1 MLKRIVTY
9 LVVALAISGAIWA
22 DDSYQV
28 LQVNQN
34 SITDGE
40 PGVSVSLTV
49 PSPSVG
55 LPTTMVLPSTLMT
68 MTYFPN
74 ALLSPNIGVTS
85 YLPLVGGTGNSY
97 TVVVSHY
104 EVTVSSNDPDPVL
117 PGVGGLTPQTPMVG
131 SFNPPSARA
140 LLNNLGSGNVGA
152 DPLIP
157 IANP

>member
-1 MLKRIVTY
+1 MVKRIVTY
-9 LVVALAISGAIWA
+9 LAVALALSAVAWA
-22 DDSYQV
+22 EDSYQV

-49 PSPSVG
+49 PSASIG
-55 LPTTMVLPSTLMT
+55 LPSTTILPATLMT
-68 MTYFPN
+68 LTYFPN
-74 ALLSPNIGVTS
+74 ALLSPTIGVTS
-85 YLPLVGGTGNSY
+85 YLPLVGGDGNSY

-104 EVTVSSNDPDPVL
+104 EVTISSNEPEPT
-117 PGVGGLTPQTPMVG
+117 PWPGGLVPQTPAVG
-131 SFNPPSARA
+131 GFNPPSARA
-140 LLNNLGSGNVGA
+140 LLNNLASGNAGA